1 MKHKTFIMQIETG
14 LLDDEENRMF
24 RNTDT
29 NEMFY
34 RFTLQF
40 EIIKIILQY
49 RFLIRCCDILQ
60 QAL

>member
-1 MKHKTFIMQIETG
+1 MQIEAG

-49 RFLIRCCDILQ
+49 RFLIRELN
-60 QAL
+60 

>member
-1 MKHKTFIMQIETG
+1 MKHKTFIMQIEAG